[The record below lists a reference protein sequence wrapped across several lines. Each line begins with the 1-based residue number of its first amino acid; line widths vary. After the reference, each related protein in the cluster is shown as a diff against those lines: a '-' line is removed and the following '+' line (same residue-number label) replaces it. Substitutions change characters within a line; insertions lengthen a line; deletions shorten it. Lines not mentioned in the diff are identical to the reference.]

1 MLIRH
6 TEELCC
12 EHELMKAVIDQFGE
26 DIMTRR
32 LDSSRFIVT
41 VQGSVSPTFFAWVF
55 TYSGKIKIISPQE
68 VSDKFKEMLLK
79 FV

>member
-1 MLIRH
+1 
-6 TEELCC
+6 
-12 EHELMKAVIDQFGE
+12 
-26 DIMTRR
+26 MTRR

>member
-1 MLIRH
+1 
-6 TEELCC
+6 
-12 EHELMKAVIDQFGE
+12 MKAVIDQVGE
-26 DIMTRR
+26 DKMTRR

>member
-1 MLIRH
+1 MMIRH

-12 EHELMKAVIDQFGE
+12 ENELMKAVIDQFGE

>member
-1 MLIRH
+1 MMIRY

-12 EHELMKAVIDQFGE
+12 ENELMKAVIDQFGE